1 MPYFSRLTDIVTC
14 NLSSILARADDPRQ
28 ALEEILHEM
37 NEGRAGAERSVRSAE
52 ENVVRIEDEIGE
64 QRASVGNWMQAAGQA
79 LQAGDENQARQALVR
94 KHEVED
100 LIAGLEQQ
108 LQAAVATRDHL
119 RTMLSAI
126 QARHADAR
134 RRLDELAAT
143 KGSDE
148 STGPSSTAAR
158 QFSSGNVNDRIE
170 QELEQMRR
178 KLHPPS
184 GGGAEEQRGRGAE
197 GKRGG

>member
-14 NLSSILARADDPRQ
+14 NLSSILAHADDPRQ
-28 ALEEILHEM
+28 ALEEVLREM
-37 NEGRAGAERSVRSAE
+37 NEGLAGAERSVRTAG
-52 ENVVRIEDEIGE
+52 ENVGRIEDEIGE
-64 QRASVGNWMQAAGQA
+64 QRAAAANWVREAEQA
-79 LQAGDENQARQALVR
+79 LQAGNEEQARQALVR

-143 KGSDE
+143 EGSDE
-148 STGPSSTAAR
+148 SAGPSPAATR

-178 KLHPPS
+178 KLQPPS
-184 GGGAEEQRGRGAE
+184 G
-197 GKRGG
+197 